1 MENIKVAGK
10 VFTGELTSREGVDQ
24 IEQTTVSTI
33 AGIAGGAK
41 SAALGAEIGMVF
53 GPVGAAV
60 GGLIGGAVGYMGSST
75 LAQGAVKGLQKVRDT
90 VADGLRER
98 PKK

>member
-1 MENIKVAGK
+1 
-10 VFTGELTSREGVDQ
+10 
-24 IEQTTVSTI
+24 
-33 AGIAGGAK
+33 
-41 SAALGAEIGMVF
+41 MVF

-90 VADGLRER
+90 VADGLSRAAEKVTDFFGGIR
-98 PKK
+98 DGLCSLFG